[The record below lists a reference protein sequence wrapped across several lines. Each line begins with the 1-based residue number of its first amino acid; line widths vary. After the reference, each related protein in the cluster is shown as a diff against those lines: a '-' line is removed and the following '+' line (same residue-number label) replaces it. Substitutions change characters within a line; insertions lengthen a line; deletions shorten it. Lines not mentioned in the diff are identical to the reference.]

1 METLK
6 VLDAM
11 SCAGFVLDEAG
22 CVLSGNERGRQFL
35 GRELKTVHGRLV
47 AADTRAN
54 RALQELIKS
63 ASGRHGRVTKTA
75 ATLPR
80 PDGMPF
86 VVRVLPIATPDDD
99 PGPARVLVMVIDP
112 DDCPEPTRN
121 AFRELFGLTA
131 AEIRVA
137 TALMCGCSTEEIA
150 RSSGTGIG
158 TVRQQLKSIFAKTQ
172 TSRQSEL
179 VALLMR
185 LSMAFAV
192 EQAASL
198 EPSPEDGA
206 A

>member
-22 CVLSGNERGRQFL
+22 RVLSGNERGQQFL
-35 GRELKTVHGRLV
+35 GRELGTPQGRLV
-47 AADTRAN
+47 ATDAHAN
-54 RALQELIKS
+54 RTLQELIQK
-63 ASGRHGRVTKTA
+63 ASVRHGRATKTA

-86 VVRVLPIATPDDD
+86 VVRVLPVARPGDD
-99 PGPARVLVMVIDP
+99 PKPARLLVMVIDP
-112 DDCPEPTRN
+112 DECPEPARN
-121 AFRELFGLTA
+121 AFQELFGLTA

-158 TVRQQLKSIFAKTQ
+158 TVRQQLKSIFAKTG
-172 TSRQSEL
+172 TSRQPEL

-185 LSMAFAV
+185 LAMAVAV

-198 EPSPEDGA
+198 EPSPEDAGA
-206 A
+206 